1 MIVKCKCGNTVEV
14 EWDRCSEFYGGLQQD
29 CGIMCQ
35 GNKCAYDV
43 SLTIDANYPDG
54 KLAEQLV
61 IEMWNRLQENIKQ
74 PTQITRNIQ
83 TIA

>member
-1 MIVKCKCGNTVEV
+1 MLLLVRVQQDLIPISLVGIIMIDKCGNTVEV
-14 EWDRCSEFYGGLQQD
+14 EWDRCSEFY

-43 SLTIDANYPDG
+43 SLTIDANYPYG

-61 IEMWNRLQENIKQ
+61 IEMWNRLQENIK
-74 PTQITRNIQ
+74 
-83 TIA
+83 